1 MFNDPTLIGCTWTDL
16 SARLDAAGTVTR
28 WANTDADLD
37 GLAALDEL
45 HRASQDRRWAN
56 DVLLALVR
64 LAAVDGA
71 RDDDALLVLLHLLSG
86 LVWRLVRQLRGLGAE
101 VPAVV
106 LAELTCQ
113 IRTYRLRSWT
123 GSVVTT
129 LELQTRRAVLD
140 DLLQRDRNHVARRD
154 LQLFEGSAWLA
165 KNRAAQDGSPQASGE
180 DIDVVDMLLWAARQG
195 VPLEDLELLL
205 ASERARGTYGSRAD
219 LRICTERGL
228 SRSTFMRRRARA
240 LSALRELAPIY
251 LAEVA

>member
-1 MFNDPTLIGCTWTDL
+1 MFNDPTVIGCTWTDL
-16 SARLDAAGTVTR
+16 CARLDAAGTVTR
-28 WANTDADLD
+28 WANTDVDLA
-37 GLAALDEL
+37 GLATLDEL
-45 HRASQDRRWAN
+45 YRASQDRRWTN

-86 LVWRLVRQLRGLGAE
+86 VVWRLVRQFRDLGDE

-113 IRTYRLRSWT
+113 IRTYRLKTWT

-140 DLLQRDRNHVARRD
+140 DLLQRDRHHAARCD
-154 LQLFEGSAWLA
+154 LQLFDGSTWLA
-165 KNRAAQDGSPQASGE
+165 KNRAAQDGSPQEFSE
-180 DIDVVDMLLWAARQG
+180 DIDVVDMLLWVARQG

-219 LRICTERGL
+219 LQTCTERGL

-240 LSALRELAPIY
+240 LSALRELAPAY
-251 LAEVA
+251 LVDVA